1 MLHVLR
7 FQRRKDTVY
16 IGSSLSTV
24 DIVQPI
30 GNVFGEL
37 SGVKLSKME
46 MVFIATLLD
55 DHVKILAT
63 LESGDLDTSP
73 LGASGAEVPSVCFC
87 VAHFTRSA
95 TGSKNIQKYLRGL
108 PTLLAK
114 RKVAFPGMGSW
125 EKSCL
130 QAPHYFQKICD
141 GMSTKKFGEAVL
153 QKLKDLTPPH
163 EGSCRLPSCFCVFER
178 IWEVSRCYARQCSL
192 SLPLSLSLSLSL
204 FLPPCISLA
213 LSLFNLLPLSLIHR
227 CYFRLLLYFVSR
239 VHAPIKLHRHIGIC
253 YMLCT
258 YLYLHHIGAQMF
270 TNL

>member
-16 IGSSLSTV
+16 FGSSLSTV

-30 GNVFGEL
+30 DNVIGEL
-37 SGVKLSKME
+37 SGVKLSKQE

-55 DHVKILAT
+55 GHAKILSS

-73 LGASGAEVPSVCFC
+73 LGASSAEVPSVCFC

-95 TGSKNIQKYLRGL
+95 NGSKNIVEKYLRGL
-108 PTLLAK
+108 PTLFAK
-114 RKVAFPGMGSW
+114 RKVAFPRMDSW

-130 QAPHYFQKICD
+130 QAPYYFQKICD

-163 EGSCRLPSCFCVFER
+163 EGSCRLPSCLKGSGRSVGALQGNAL
-178 IWEVSRCYARQCSL
+178 SRT
-192 SLPLSLSLSLSL
+192 LSLSLS
-204 FLPPCISLA
+204 
-213 LSLFNLLPLSLIHR
+213 SLIHR
-227 CYFRLLLYFVSR
+227 CYFCLLLYFVSR
-239 VHAPIKLHRHIGIC
+239 VHAPKKLHRHIGIC
-253 YMLCT
+253 YTLLST
-258 YLYLHHIGAQMF
+258 SHWGADVYRPL
-270 TNL
+270 TA